1 MRILRNTLALLAVGA
16 FLLVTAGSSFAE
28 VDARANVRVSKDVRI
43 AELIFIAK
51 GVLIVGVVLD
61 RAEKAAESLAV
72 INQENENNHACE
84 NCAEKSD
91 LITDSVNFNSGI
103 TTVNQAGGNMNNQ
116 ATTIS
121 VAFDNDKDPGD
132 PGTDPQ
138 DDPSG
143 FAESQA
149 VVEQD
154 NEENSVFSHAIIFR
168 DALMSESVNG
178 NEGITAVNQAVGNI
192 NNQANIVSMAVSLN
206 SGVALSE
213 GLLGQ
218 ESTDNRNIEF
228 DVYKTAKIIG
238 SVHGNTGV
246 TQVNQASGNF
256 ANQANVASISLSVG
270 GL

>member
-1 MRILRNTLALLAVGA
+1 MRILRNTLAFLAVGA
-16 FLLVTAGSSFAE
+16 FLLVAAGSSFAE
-28 VDARANVRVSKDVRI
+28 VDARASVRVSKDVRI
-43 AELIFIAK
+43 SELIFIAK
-51 GVLIVGVVLD
+51 GVLIIGVVLD

-72 INQENENNHACE
+72 INQENEDNHACE
-84 NCAEKSD
+84 NCAEKRD
-91 LITDSVNFNSGI
+91 LITDSVNGNDGI

-121 VAFDNDKDPGD
+121 VAFDNDKDP
-132 PGTDPQ
+132 TDPQ
-138 DDPSG
+138 DDSSG

-154 NEENSVFSHAIIFR
+154 NEENDVDSVAIIFR
-168 DALMSESVNG
+168 DALMDESVNG

-192 NNQANIVSMAVSLN
+192 NNQANIVSMAVALE

-218 ESTDNRNIEF
+218 ESSNNDNFEADIF
-228 DVYKTAKIIG
+228 KTAKVIG
-238 SVHGNTGV
+238 SIHGNTGV